1 MIREPTLI
9 QRSILP
15 AEFFAVIPT
24 VESPLSIHHNSAVH
38 QEKGLPVGACDALRF
53 NSFPCAFNAGHMILA

>member
-1 MIREPTLI
+1 MIRQPTLI
-9 QRSILP
+9 QRILP

-38 QEKGLPVGACDALRF
+38 QEKGLPVGACDAL
-53 NSFPCAFNAGHMILA
+53 

>member
-38 QEKGLPVGACDALRF
+38 QEKGLPVGACDAL
-53 NSFPCAFNAGHMILA
+53 